1 MIMAKAFWKA
11 RLFTAFLVIIGSI
24 LILFPAWLPNH
35 PRLPTEE
42 SAVEALQIILLLAS
56 AAFWFGAAKSAGE
69 TSPFYRVMGAA
80 GITAALGEVDGLARN
95 FLNVPSWAVFVLPG
109 IYMLVLIL
117 KHRRV
122 FPAFYTEF
130 STHPAAGFFASALI
144 MIYVLARFLGTSYLW
159 KAALETNYHPD
170 IPRTVEG
177 YLELL
182 ACYLLFVGTIG
193 LCLRDRKHDPTEDEA

>member
-11 RLFTAFLVIIGSI
+11 RLVTAFLIILGSI

-56 AAFWFGAAKSAGE
+56 ATFWFGASKSAGE
-69 TSPFYRVMGAA
+69 TAPFYRIMGAA
-80 GITAALGEVDGLARN
+80 GIAAALGEVDGLARSI
-95 FLNVPSWAVFVLPG
+95 LEVPSWTIFTLPVLYIAVLF
-109 IYMLVLIL
+109 L
-117 KHRRV
+117 KNRRK
-122 FPAFYTEF
+122 FPTFYTEF
-130 STHPAAGFFASALI
+130 STHPAAGFFASAFI

-159 KAALETNYHPD
+159 KAALESNYHPD
-170 IPRTVEG
+170 IPDTVQG

-182 ACYLLFVGTIG
+182 ACYFLFVGTIG
-193 LCLRDRKHDPTEDEA
+193 LCLRDRKHDPTED

>member
-11 RLFTAFLVIIGSI
+11 RLVTATLIILGSI
-24 LILFPAWLPNH
+24 LVLFPAWLPNH

-56 AAFWFGAAKSAGE
+56 AAFWFGAARSAGE
-69 TSPFYRVMGAA
+69 TGPYYRMMGAG
-80 GITAALGEVDGLARN
+80 GIAAALGEVDGLGRSI
-95 FLNVPSWAVFVLPG
+95 FDFPSWVVFVLPLLY
-109 IYMLVLIL
+109 ILIL
-117 KHRRV
+117 LVRHRKT

-159 KAALETNYHPD
+159 KAALESNYHPD
-170 IPRTVEG
+170 IPQTVEG

-193 LCLRDRKHDPTEDEA
+193 LCLRDRKHDPTED